1 MNKSDLIIAIRD
13 AVRIYVQT
21 IVGDETSWTRIG
33 RHDLRYRLGE
43 FGSDAVFEAEKRYY
57 TTDRY
62 ELYIK

>member
-1 MNKSDLIIAIRD
+1 MKSMTKAELKD

-21 IVGDETSWTRIG
+21 IVGGETSWTRIG

-43 FGSDAVFEAEKRYY
+43 FGSDTVFDAEKRFF
-57 TTDRY
+57 TTDSF